1 MTLIDEVYAQARA
14 MDPRVKGENQVILE
28 ALCRSAA
35 VSLKARLRDELTVED
50 CKADFVTAASLL
62 ALSAMPR
69 MEDPEQLEM
78 ITAGDLTLR
87 LKNGDQSLAS
97 LRSQAEQLI
106 APYVKD
112 PFVFVGV

>member
-1 MTLIDEVYAQARA
+1 MTLIDEVYAQARVL
-14 MDPRVKGENQVILE
+14 DPRVKGENQAVLE
-28 ALCRSAA
+28 ALCRSATA
-35 VSLKARLRDELTVED
+35 SLRARLRDDLTVED

-62 ALSAMPR
+62 ALSAMPQTS
-69 MEDPEQLEM
+69 DPEQLEM

-87 LKNGDQSLAS
+87 LKNQEQSLAS

-106 APYVKD
+106 APYLKD